1 MPTERETQMLLSAY
15 QAGVTSPQEL
25 ANFMAQVSVESGG
38 LGSLDEGFRYT
49 RGIRQITEG
58 AGVRSALRE
67 GPEALEAAR
76 VEALEGRP
84 ERLADLMYGGRMGN
98 DQPGDG
104 YKYHGRGYIQL
115 TGKNQYR
122 EAGEAL
128 GLDLVNQPELAAQ
141 PEHAAAIAVLYWKTN
156 VRPEDRGNVARAGGA
171 INTGDPNL
179 TATHADRRQT
189 KFQEWSSSLTPEV
202 MERLSRG
209 EVALPVVAGARTAED
224 PTVSSLQQNLN
235 TLGITDANGQRLQID
250 GNRGGPNS
258 HTNEAIAAF
267 QRQLGVEGQMSNAE
281 LLTAAQTALAAR
293 RAPVVDQEQ
302 PGTPVQATPPAPQR
316 TGPAATRP
324 DTAEPAAPTPLPT
337 TQTLEYGDRGASVL
351 ALQERLRIV
360 GATDRD
366 GNELKPDRDYG
377 DRTKEAV
384 EQFQLWTG
392 RETTGVADRDTLQAL
407 EAHAEFAAKQR
418 AQGILPGQHLVDNLQ
433 PDETVQVRTSG
444 TARPMISA
452 PGVGRPE
459 PRDDGR
465 DEQSNRPAPSQNQT
479 QMFPT
484 DHHDYALFVA
494 IQQQLPKDTPDEK
507 TAEIMH
513 QAKLGG
519 IKRADQL
526 DEVVVEND
534 RALVFGKTSGSYSRE
549 VSLGALA
556 PDLNETLQRN
566 QDYDQQQALQMQ
578 QFQEQQARINAQ
590 AQGGPSLSL

>member
-1 MPTERETQMLLSAY
+1 MPTDREAQMLLSAY

-38 LGSLDEGFRYT
+38 LSRLDEGFRYT
-49 RGIRQITEG
+49 RGIRQITVD

-122 EAGEAL
+122 AAGEAL

-156 VRPEDRGNVARAGGA
+156 VRAEDRGNVARAGGT

-202 MERLSRG
+202 MESLSQG
-209 EVALPVVAGARTAED
+209 EIALPVVAGARTAED
-224 PTVSSLQQNLN
+224 PAVRSLQQNLN
-235 TLGITDANGQRLQID
+235 TLGITDANGQRLQVD
-250 GNRGGPNS
+250 GDRGGPNS

-281 LLTAAQTALAAR
+281 LLAATQAALGAR
-293 RAPVVDQEQ
+293 RAPGVDQEP
-302 PGTPVQATPPAPQR
+302 PGTPEQ
-316 TGPAATRP
+316 
-324 DTAEPAAPTPLPT
+324 AAPATLPPLPM
-337 TQTLEYGDRGASVL
+337 TQPLGHGDRGASVL
-351 ALQERLRIV
+351 ALQEHLRMV

-377 DRTKEAV
+377 HRTKEAV

-392 RETTGVADRDTLQAL
+392 RETTGAVDRGTLQAL
-407 EAHAEFAAKQR
+407 QAHAEFAASQR
-418 AQGILPGQHLVDNLQ
+418 AQGIAPGQHLVDNLQ
-433 PDETVQVRTSG
+433 RDAAMQIQASG
-444 TARPMISA
+444 TSRPATSA
-452 PGVGRPE
+452 PEMGRPE
-459 PRDDGR
+459 HRNDER
-465 DEQSNRPAPSQNQT
+465 DEQPQRSAPAQNRAQTFPSNQP
-479 QMFPT
+479 
-484 DHHDYALFVA
+484 DYALFMA
-494 IQQQLPKDTPDEK
+494 IQSQLPKDTPDEK

-513 QAKLGG
+513 EAKLGG
-519 IKRADQL
+519 IKRPDQL
-526 DEVVVEND
+526 DQVVMEGN
-534 RALVFGKTSGSYSRE
+534 RTWVFGKTAGFYSRE
-549 VSLGALA
+549 VAFDA
-556 PDLNETLQRN
+556 PAPALNETLQRT
-566 QDYDQQQALQMQ
+566 QDFDQRQALHMQ
-578 QFQEQQARINAQ
+578 QFQEQQVRINDN
-590 AQGGPSLSL
+590 QGGPTMSM